1 MFQTAPHYMAPPV
14 ERGKSP
20 GNGISAPI
28 FSEDPMMMEEEFY
41 RGMERERQ
49 LAALTTGRD
58 PRVEARGRGETA
70 LGLDGL
76 PELAPAPDAF
86 AEPSDEPG
94 ERLGLTSVPQDD
106 ELTPALSTAAD
117 SGTFGADTTR

>member
-1 MFQTAPHYMAPPV
+1 MFQTAPHYMSPAV

-58 PRVEARGRGETA
+58 RRVEGRG
-70 LGLDGL
+70 LDAV
-76 PELAPAPDAF
+76 PELAPGPDVF
-86 AEPSDEPG
+86 DEPAAEPG
-94 ERLGLTSVPQDD
+94 ERLGLTSAPQDD
-106 ELTPALSTAAD
+106 ELLPTLSTAGD
-117 SGTFGADTTR
+117 SGTFGPGTTR